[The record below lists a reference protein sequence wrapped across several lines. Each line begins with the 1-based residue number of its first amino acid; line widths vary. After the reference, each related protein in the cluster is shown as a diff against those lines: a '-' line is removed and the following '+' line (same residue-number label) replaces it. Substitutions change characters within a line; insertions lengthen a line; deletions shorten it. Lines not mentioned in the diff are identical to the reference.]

1 MKCGIIGLPNV
12 GKSTL
17 FNCLTSLKAPA
28 ENYPFCTVDPNI
40 GRVNV
45 PDARLTELAR
55 IFEPEK
61 ITPANIEFVDIA
73 GLIPGA
79 HKGEG
84 LGNRFLSH
92 IREVDALIHVVR
104 VFDNE
109 NISHVQGN
117 IAPLRDIQLI
127 ETELLLADI
136 ESLEKKQEKLIK
148 LSKSFK
154 DKELK
159 IEISLTEKLLH
170 LLLNEEKSANQYEP
184 EKEEKIHFRN
194 LRLLTSKPCIYVCN
208 TDELSN
214 EESRSQS
221 QESINTDLSPSDLER
236 TLSPSANTD
245 SFIKDIKN
253 KCGSDAVLSICASLE
268 AQIAELDS
276 ESEKQ
281 EFLATLNL
289 KESGL
294 SRLIKYSY
302 RLLNFITF
310 FTAGKKE
317 VRAWTISKGN
327 SAPVAAGKIH
337 SDFQKGFIQAEVYS
351 FEDMKTA
358 LSEKVLKESGKY
370 RQEGKEYIVQ
380 DGDIMLFRFNV

>member
-17 FNCLTSLKAPA
+17 FNCLTSLRVSA
-28 ENYPFCTVDPNI
+28 ENYPFCTVNPNI

-45 PDARLTELAR
+45 PDLRLTKLAR

-61 ITPANIEFVDIA
+61 VTPTSIEFVDIA
-73 GLIPGA
+73 GLLPGA

-104 VFDNE
+104 VFRDK
-109 NISHVQGN
+109 NISHVQGDVDP
-117 IAPLRDIQLI
+117 IRDIQLI
-127 ETELLLADI
+127 ETELLLADV
-136 ESLEKKQEKLIK
+136 ESLENKKEKLIK
-148 LSKSFK
+148 LSKGSK
-154 DKELK
+154 EKELK
-159 IEISLTEKLLH
+159 IELSLTEKLLR
-170 LLLNEEKSANQYEP
+170 LLLDEETPALQYKP

-194 LRLLTSKPCIYVCN
+194 LRLLTSKPCLYICN
-208 TDELSN
+208 VDESFN
-214 EESRSQS
+214 EIDDSQS
-221 QESINTDLSPSDLER
+221 LIKG
-236 TLSPSANTD
+236 
-245 SFIKDIKN
+245 IKDKY
-253 KCGSDAVLSICASLE
+253 GSNVVLSICASLE

-276 ESEKQ
+276 EEEKQ
-281 EFLATLNL
+281 EFLTTLNL
-289 KESGL
+289 AESGL
-294 SRLIKYSY
+294 SRLIKCSY
-302 RLLNFITF
+302 RRLNLITF

-317 VRAWTISKGN
+317 VRAWTVSKGS
-327 SAPVAAGKIH
+327 SAPIAAGKIH

-351 FEDMKTA
+351 FADMQTA

-380 DGDIMLFRFNV
+380 DGDIMLFRFSL

>member
-61 ITPANIEFVDIA
+61 ITPASIEFVDIA

-92 IREVDALIHVVR
+92 IREMDALIHVVR

-148 LSKSFK
+148 LSKGSK

-170 LLLNEEKSANQYEP
+170 LLLNEEKPANQYEP
-184 EKEEKIHFRN
+184 EKEEKVHFRN

-214 EESRSQS
+214 EESRPQS
-221 QESINTDLSPSDLER
+221 QESINTDLSPPDLER
-236 TLSPSANTD
+236 TLSLSANTD

-253 KCGSDAVLSICASLE
+253 KCSSDAVLSICASLE
-268 AQIAELDS
+268 AQIAGLDS

-337 SDFQKGFIQAEVYS
+337 SDFQKGFIRAEVYS

-380 DGDIMLFRFNV
+380 DGDVMLFRFNV